1 MFKET
6 FKYTDFNGVER
17 EETHY
22 FDLSEPDVMRLN
34 YGSGANLKDIVE
46 KITQEQDGGRI
57 IELFEKIIQASYG
70 EKSEDGKL
78 FIKDEKALRNF
89 IYSPMYPQLYMKL
102 ATDAEYAA
110 RFVREIT
117 PKTDEGGKFAIVKK

>member
-6 FKYTDFNGVER
+6 FKYTDYNGVER

-22 FDLSEPDVMRLN
+22 FDLSQPDIMRLN
-34 YGSGANLKDIVE
+34 YGSGATLKEIVE

-57 IELFEKIIQASYG
+57 IELFEKIILASYG

-78 FIKDEKALRNF
+78 FIKDEAARRKF
-89 IYSPMYPQLYMKL
+89 QYSPMYPQMYMRL

-117 PKTDEGGKFAIVKK
+117 PKTEEGGNFSIVKH

>member
-46 KITQEQDGGRI
+46 RITQEQDGGRI

-78 FIKDEKALRNF
+78 FVKDEKALRNF

-102 ATDAEYAA
+102 ATDADYAA

-117 PKTDEGGKFAIVKK
+117 PKTDEGGNFAIVKK

>member
-46 KITQEQDGGRI
+46 RITQEQDGGRI
-57 IELFEKIIQASYG
+57 IELFEKIIQTSYG

-102 ATDAEYAA
+102 ATDADYAA

-117 PKTDEGGKFAIVKK
+117 PKTDEGGNFAIVKK

>member
-46 KITQEQDGGRI
+46 RITQEQDGGRI

-102 ATDAEYAA
+102 ATDADYAA

-117 PKTDEGGKFAIVKK
+117 PKTDEGGNFAIVKK

>member
-102 ATDAEYAA
+102 ATDADYAA

-117 PKTDEGGKFAIVKK
+117 PKTDEGGNFAIVKK

>member
-46 KITQEQDGGRI
+46 RITQEQDGGRI

-117 PKTDEGGKFAIVKK
+117 PKTDEGGNFAIVKK